1 MAKVGDLF
9 IGRPKLRFNPLDFS
23 SLSPEKFWSSYDE
36 LTDSIVCFFNGEPAR
51 ATSLYIEDDDFY
63 VMVDPQSR
71 DIVGLHVELAEKKF
85 IARYPLLEA
94 SWPHVKATLE
104 VEEQDGSCSLLRLFS
119 FGIVFLVKDQIIEE
133 QIARESILTTDT
145 EDH

>member
-1 MAKVGDLF
+1 MCT
-9 IGRPKLRFNPLDFS
+9 IQRS
-23 SLSPEKFWSSYDE
+23 
-36 LTDSIVCFFNGEPAR
+36 FFNGEPAR